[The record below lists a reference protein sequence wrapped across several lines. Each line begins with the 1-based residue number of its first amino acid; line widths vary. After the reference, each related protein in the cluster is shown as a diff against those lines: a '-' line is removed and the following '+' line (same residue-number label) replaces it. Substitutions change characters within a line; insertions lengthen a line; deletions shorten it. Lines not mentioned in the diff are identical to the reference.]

1 MATLKPKFE
10 KIDEIVLTPTQQA
23 KLKDGI
29 AKYGYNWEH
38 SNFSWFKTL
47 LNTELRR
54 KQHDRCCYCRRPL
67 LFKKGLVDIEHI
79 VDKGSDN
86 GKYAAHMFTVRNL
99 ALSCRDCNNNK
110 GTKPV
115 LRDSRTPIV
124 MYPRSSTRFTWVHPY
139 LHNYSDHLTIH
150 RGWVYEA
157 KAQSPEGAAVIEKCM
172 LFKLEGKE
180 RASRQILVSAA
191 DSCED
196 AIVTAVGLV
205 PEVGVDRLC
214 VELAPHLHS
223 MYKNKDPKKITDA
236 IRAANV
242 AARKAIRD
250 ALA

>member
-10 KIDEIVLTPTQQA
+10 KIDEIILTAEQQGR
-23 KLKDGI
+23 LKAGI

-38 SNFSWFKTL
+38 SNFDWFKVH
-47 LNTELRR
+47 LNRELRK

-79 VDKGSDN
+79 IDKGSDK
-86 GKYAAHMFTVRNL
+86 GKYAVHMFTIRNL

-115 LRDSRTPIV
+115 LRNSLLPV
-124 MYPRSSTRFTWVHPY
+124 VVYPRSTARFTWVHPY

-157 KAQSPEGAAVIEKCM
+157 KGASPDGAAVIEKCM
-172 LFKLEGKE
+172 LFKLEDKE
-180 RASRQILVSAA
+180 RASRQVLVSAA
-191 DSCED
+191 DTCED

-205 PEVGVDRLC
+205 PEVGLGRLC
-214 VELAPHLHS
+214 TEIAPYLHS
-223 MYKNKDPKKITDA
+223 MYKDKNPKKIESA
-236 IRAANV
+236 IRAAHV
-242 AARKAIRD
+242 AARKAIEET
-250 ALA
+250 LG